1 MADELEKED
10 SWNNRD
16 FRDDEDPWPDPS
28 PEEDALNIALVNE
41 TNVIDFRLLVR
52 EKGFCS

>member
-1 MADELEKED
+1 MAELEKED

-16 FRDDEDPWPDPS
+16 FRDDEDPWPDPT

-52 EKGFCS
+52 ERVWVG